1 MRRVLITGF
10 GPFGGV
16 ASNPTDAGVR
26 LAAQRLTASGVDVV
40 DEVLPVSFERAGR
53 RVRELVEQGRPDIA
67 VAFGVATGRD
77 AVTPERVAINVMDA
91 RIADV
96 DGCQPVDQ
104 AIEPG
109 GEVGRFGRLPLKTL
123 VAALTAAGFAAKRS
137 NSAGDYVCNRVFWD
151 LMGALQPDAVGGFVH
166 VPEGIDTA
174 SAIEVVARTLLAP
187 AS

>member
-1 MRRVLITGF
+1 MTLTAPPRGGFFGSATRHGRRPEVE
-10 GPFGGV
+10 
-16 ASNPTDAGVR
+16 ARAGSVGATR
-26 LAAQRLTASGVDVV
+26 LAPGSALYV
-40 DEVLPVSFERAGR
+40 PAG
-53 RVRELVEQGRPDIA
+53 
-67 VAFGVATGRD
+67 
-77 AVTPERVAINVMDA
+77 
-91 RIADV
+91 
-96 DGCQPVDQ
+96 QPVDQ